1 METRFWLIRHA
12 IVAENERA
20 RLYGINDV
28 PLCPES
34 LVEQVPMYR
43 RLAALLPRPALWG
56 CTPLSRTR
64 KTAEAIFAAGYP
76 AQPLT
81 VVKGLI
87 EQNLGTLQGISRDE
101 VPARLVAPPHPF
113 WPLAPAEVPE
123 GGESMADLLF
133 RVGVTMEALAETYSG
148 QDLVIV
154 SHGGAIRGAVGHAMG
169 VDARAI
175 LHLSV
180 QNLSL
185 TRLDRVPE
193 GWRVDYVN
201 HQVGS
206 AGEVNTAVHA
216 TAG

>member
-34 LVEQVPMYR
+34 LTAQAPMYR
-43 RLAALLPRPALWG
+43 AIASLLPRPALWA

-76 AQPLT
+76 EQKLM

-87 EQNLGTLQGISRDE
+87 EQNLGVLQGIPREE
-101 VPARLVAPPHPF
+101 VPARLTAPAHPF
-113 WPLAPAEVPE
+113 WPIAPAEAPE
-123 GGESMADLLF
+123 GGESMADLLD
-133 RVGVTMEALAETYSG
+133 RVGVTMEALAETYAG
-148 QDLVIV
+148 RDIVIV

-185 TRLDRVPE
+185 TRVDRLPE
-193 GWRVDYVN
+193 GWKVDCVN
-201 HQVGS
+201 QQTVPAGNVSAVG
-206 AGEVNTAVHA
+206 A
-216 TAG
+216 TM

>member
-1 METRFWLIRHA
+1 MMETRFWLIRHA

-34 LVEQVPMYR
+34 LVAQVPMYR
-43 RLAALLPRPALWG
+43 ALAGLLPRPAHWA

-76 AQPLT
+76 EQPLT
-81 VVKGLI
+81 VVEGLI
-87 EQNLGTLQGISRDE
+87 EQNLGVLQGLAREE
-101 VPARLVAPPHPF
+101 VPARLTAAPHPF
-113 WPLAPAEVPE
+113 WPLAPTEVPE
-123 GGESMADLLF
+123 GGESIADLLD
-133 RVGVTMEALAETYSG
+133 RVGVALEALAESYAG
-148 QDLVIV
+148 QDVVIV

-185 TRLDRVPE
+185 TRLDRLPE
-193 GWRVDYVN
+193 GWRVDCVN
-201 HQVGS
+201 HLVTPDADNVSGP
-206 AGEVNTAVHA
+206 NI
-216 TAG
+216 

>member
-1 METRFWLIRHA
+1 MMETRFWLIRHA

-34 LVEQVPMYR
+34 LVAQVPMYR
-43 RLAALLPRPALWG
+43 ALASTLPRAAHWA

-87 EQNLGTLQGISRDE
+87 EQNLGVLQGIAREE
-101 VPARLVAPPHPF
+101 VSARLTAAPHPF

-123 GGESMADLLF
+123 GGESMADLLE
-133 RVGVTMEALAETYSG
+133 RVGVTMEALAETHAG
-148 QDLVIV
+148 QDVVIV

-185 TRLDRVPE
+185 TRLDRLPE
-193 GWRVDYVN
+193 GWRVDCVN
-201 HQVGS
+201 HIVTPDAIHVSGP
-206 AGEVNTAVHA
+206 TI
-216 TAG
+216 